1 MNLFGYVYQNINIL
15 NDTILKNLT
24 YSNNIN
30 LIDMGKIYKAC
41 QEAQILDFIES
52 LPKKFETIIGEDGS
66 KISGGQKQRLG
77 IARALISSPKIL
89 ILDEATNALD
99 KKTEN
104 EFFNVIKNIDKDLSI
119 LSVSHKSLDYNFFNK
134 KLVIEG
140 KNLIFENL

>member
-1 MNLFGYVYQNINIL
+1 MRLQ
-15 NDTILKNLT
+15 T
-24 YSNNIN
+24 Y
-30 LIDMGKIYKAC
+30 
-41 QEAQILDFIES
+41 
-52 LPKKFETIIGEDGS
+52 
-66 KISGGQKQRLG
+66 
-77 IARALISSPKIL
+77 
-89 ILDEATNALD
+89 ALD

>member
-52 LPKKFETIIGEDGS
+52 LPKKFETIIGERWLKNIRGS
-66 KISGGQKQRLG
+66 K
-77 IARALISSPKIL
+77 AKIGYCQS
-89 ILDEATNALD
+89 
-99 KKTEN
+99 
-104 EFFNVIKNIDKDLSI
+104 FNL
-119 LSVSHKSLDYNFFNK
+119 KS
-134 KLVIEG
+134 
-140 KNLIFENL
+140 KNLILMRLQTH